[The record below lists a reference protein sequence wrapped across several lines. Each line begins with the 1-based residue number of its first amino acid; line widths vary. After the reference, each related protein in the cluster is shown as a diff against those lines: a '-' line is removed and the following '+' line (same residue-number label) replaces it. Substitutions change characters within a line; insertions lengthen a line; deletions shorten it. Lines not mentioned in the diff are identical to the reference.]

1 MILNNL
7 CGLLN
12 MLKLI
17 QMLSVMIRIPS
28 LAKTGDFPKYAF
40 LFRVSVFSALPMS
53 REGCQKPVREVWS
66 H

>member
-1 MILNNL
+1 MILNST

-17 QMLSVMIRIPS
+17 QMLSVMIRITY

-40 LFRVSVFSALPMS
+40 LLSQCMFKFSSLHSPKKNPERVMRKV
-53 REGCQKPVREVWS
+53 
-66 H
+66 

>member
-1 MILNNL
+1 MILNTT

-17 QMLSVMIRIPS
+17 QMLSVMIRITG

-40 LFRVSVFSALPMS
+40 LLRVSVYMS
-53 REGCQKPVREVWS
+53 HIS
-66 H
+66 